1 VTAMSRR
8 KGAGHERN
16 LVTWLRTRG
25 RPHIERRLAGGPGDR
40 GDVTGWPGVVVEAKN
55 CARLEL
61 AVWVDQL
68 EDEIDAASAD
78 TGAVIV
84 KRRGTTDVG
93 QHYAVMTVDRWER
106 LMTEAGR

>member
-1 VTAMSRR
+1 MTTTSRR

-16 LVTWLRTRG
+16 LVAWLRARG
-25 RPHIERRLAGGPGDR
+25 RPHVERRLAGGPDDR

-55 CARLEL
+55 CQRIDL
-61 AVWVDQL
+61 AGWIDQL
-68 EDEIDAASAD
+68 EAEVDAADAD

>member
-1 VTAMSRR
+1 MSTASRR

-16 LVTWLRTRG
+16 LVAWLRSRG
-25 RPHIERRLAGGPGDR
+25 RPHIERRLAGGAQDR
-40 GDVTGWPGVVVEAKN
+40 GDITGWPGVVLEAKN
-55 CARLEL
+55 AQRIEL
-61 AVWVDQL
+61 AAWVDQL
-68 EDEIDAASAD
+68 EAEIDAASAD

-84 KRRGTTDVG
+84 KRRGTTDIG